1 MVNDILIN
9 TETDLNRWTA
19 IHRLFM
25 THKTPMPIFFVHH
38 LFTIY
43 WRYVHTVSP
52 EGRIIKYFL
61 SIFLFSSHQSVFFKG
76 KRRSY
81 ILVFTRTTT
90 HKTYKLYMLVT
101 VIQHLMAIIKSIFL
115 LFFFFSPVWD
125 LVLTIRTTTEIFQT
139 KEQFKAPY
147 FTLIPTSYL
156 FLLSI
161 FWAVRSCMLKGNQ
174 RLHTLVHTDKIKHHS
189 KKKSKLRIWNLLF

>member
-1 MVNDILIN
+1 MSWFVFKLFLKVLSDSHGWWNNDSRSEVSSVKMVNDILIN

-115 LFFFFSPVWD
+115 LFFFFPSMRPCID
-125 LVLTIRTTTEIFQT
+125 
-139 KEQFKAPY
+139 
-147 FTLIPTSYL
+147 
-156 FLLSI
+156 
-161 FWAVRSCMLKGNQ
+161 
-174 RLHTLVHTDKIKHHS
+174 H
-189 KKKSKLRIWNLLF
+189 